1 MAAVANRTDLDR
13 EDFFGLFDLGRR
25 LDFVWRLDL
34 ERGLKVF
41 PLPLRESLNLG
52 EAFLPFCLEAFLPFK
67 AEASCENADL
77 PKDCVTEVGDGGATT
92 GGSRS
97 IKLLGGEAKAGDGWD
112 AKVTRGWGA
121 GDGAC
126 GAATRG
132 LWGCRATVE
141 A

>member
-34 ERGLKVF
+34 ERGLKVL

-52 EAFLPFCLEAFLPFK
+52 DLFVPFK
-67 AEASCENADL
+67 NAEASRENVDFST
-77 PKDCVTEVGDGGATT
+77 DGVTEAGDGGATT

-112 AKVTRGWGA
+112 AKLTRG
-121 GDGAC
+121 
-126 GAATRG
+126 
-132 LWGCRATVE
+132 
-141 A
+141 